1 MSEDKLTEIKK
12 VLHKEKPTAERV
24 NDMGTEKDGV
34 SCTLYITKSSLGRHW
49 FVIPNKEAE
58 NFKQQE
64 KAQLLIKWLE
74 VNED

>member
-1 MSEDKLTEIKK
+1 MEDKLTEIER
-12 VLHKEKPTAERV
+12 VLHNEKPTAERV
-24 NDMGTEKDGV
+24 NDMGVEKNGT
-34 SCTLYITKSSLGRHW
+34 SNTLYLTKSSLGRHW

-64 KAQLLIKWLE
+64 KAQLLIRWLE

>member
-1 MSEDKLTEIKK
+1 MEDKLTEIKRIITE
-12 VLHKEKPTAERV
+12 EKPTAERV

-34 SCTLYITKSSLGRHW
+34 SCTLYLTKSSLGRHW

>member
-1 MSEDKLTEIKK
+1 MEDKLTEIKK
-12 VLHKEKPTAERV
+12 ALYKEKPTAERV
-24 NDMGTEKDGV
+24 NDMGVEKNGT
-34 SCTLYITKSSLGRHW
+34 SNTLYLTKSSLGRHW

-64 KAQLLIKWLE
+64 KVQLLIKWLE

>member
-1 MSEDKLTEIKK
+1 MEDKLTEIKK
-12 VLHKEKPTAERV
+12 ALHKEKPPAERG

-34 SCTLYITKSSLGRHW
+34 QSTLYLAKSSLGRHW

-64 KAQLLIKWLE
+64 KAQLLIRWLE

>member
-1 MSEDKLTEIKK
+1 MEDKLTEIKN
-12 VLHKEKPTAERV
+12 VLQKEKPTAERV
-24 NDMGTEKDGV
+24 NDMGVEKNGT
-34 SCTLYITKSSLGRHW
+34 SNTLYLTKSSLGRHW

>member
-1 MSEDKLTEIKK
+1 MEDKLTEIKK
-12 VLHKEKPTAERV
+12 VLYKENPTAERV

-34 SCTLYITKSSLGRHW
+34 LHTLYLAKSSLGKHW

-58 NFKQQE
+58 NFKQLE
-64 KAQLLIKWLE
+64 KAQLLIEWLE